1 MKTGHSCSMHL
12 QSASN
17 DAPVDPTA
25 LSTCANK
32 ITSGALG
39 GTRTT
44 HDTHVRT
51 RLEKNYEE

>member
-1 MKTGHSCSMHL
+1 MHL